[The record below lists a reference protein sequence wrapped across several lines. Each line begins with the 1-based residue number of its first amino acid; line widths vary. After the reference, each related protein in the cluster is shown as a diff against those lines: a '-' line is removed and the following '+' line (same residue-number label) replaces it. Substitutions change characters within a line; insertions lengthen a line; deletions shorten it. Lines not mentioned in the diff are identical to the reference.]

1 MPAGRSVHR
10 NMRSLSAGVLV
21 LAAAVA
27 LAPRPVAQ
35 SLPYGLFERYLES
48 LREQTGIPGLSAT
61 IVQGGRTVWE
71 VGLGKQDVD
80 RAIAASPS
88 TPYPIGDL
96 TQTFAAVLIGLCVDT
111 AGLDIR
117 EPIRQWSSAIPEA
130 GATVGNVMSHASSG
144 RPGDVFS
151 YDPSRYAALT
161 NVLDSCGPTS
171 YRKAVAD
178 EIFGR
183 LGMSDSVPGTD
194 LAAPPASVREDFDDR
209 DLANYAAVL
218 QRMAVPYRVDR
229 SGKATRGDIPGGV
242 TAATGLVSTVRDLA
256 RFDSALDH
264 GDLVRRDLLDVAWRN
279 VVTSTGAPLP
289 TGLGW
294 FVQNYNGERL
304 VWHLGYLPGAASS
317 LILKVPGRDMTLI
330 MLANSDGLGQSSSLN
345 EGDITS
351 SLFAKLFL
359 RLFVG

>member
-1 MPAGRSVHR
+1 
-10 NMRSLSAGVLV
+10 MRSLSAGVLV
-21 LAAAVA
+21 LATVVA

-61 IVQGGRTVWE
+61 IVQGRRVVWE
-71 VGLGKQDVD
+71 AGLGKQDVD
-80 RAIAASPS
+80 RSIAASPS

-96 TQTFAAVLIGLCVDT
+96 TQTFAAVLIGLCVDST
-111 AGLDIR
+111 GLNINQ
-117 EPIRQWSSAIPEA
+117 PIRRWSSAIPEA
-130 GATVGNVMSHASSG
+130 SATVSNVMSHASSG
-144 RPGDVFS
+144 NPGDVFS

-161 NVLDSCGPTS
+161 AVVDSCGWDS

-178 EIFGR
+178 EVFHR
-183 LGMSDSVPGTD
+183 LGMNESVPG
-194 LAAPPASVREDFDDR
+194 L
-209 DLANYAAVL
+209 DLANPSPSVRDEFDESELSAYASVL

-229 SGKATRGDIPGGV
+229 SGRATRGDVPGGFS
-242 TAATGLVSTVRDLA
+242 AATGLVSTVRDLS
-256 RFDSALDH
+256 RFDIALDD
-264 GDLVRRDLLDVAWRN
+264 GILVRRDLLAVAWTN

-330 MLANSDGLGQSSSLN
+330 LLANSDGLGQSSSLS